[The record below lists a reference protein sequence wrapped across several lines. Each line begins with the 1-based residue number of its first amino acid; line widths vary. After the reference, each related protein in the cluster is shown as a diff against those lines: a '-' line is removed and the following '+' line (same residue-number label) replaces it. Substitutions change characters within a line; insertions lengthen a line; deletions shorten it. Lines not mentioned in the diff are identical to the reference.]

1 MSKYFKRE
9 FKVIAK
15 DNTNQQQTND
25 GKLRDYDL
33 DLDKQI
39 QYWYSIKNKQSDKI
53 YTTEYYL

>member
-15 DNTNQQQTND
+15 VNTNQQHTND
-25 GKLRDYDL
+25 GKLTDYNL

-39 QYWYSIKNKQSDKI
+39 QYWYSVKNKQSDKI
-53 YTTEYYL
+53 YTTEYYI

>member
-15 DNTNQQQTND
+15 DNTTHNTNNG
-25 GKLRDYDL
+25 GKLTDYNL

-39 QYWYSIKNKQSDKI
+39 QYWYSVKNKQSDKI
-53 YTTEYYL
+53 YSTEYYL

>member
-15 DNTNQQQTND
+15 DNTNQQHTND